1 MDKETY
7 VKRMAELNH
16 IREKAFEYNRKER
29 EKAAESYITE
39 NCPFK
44 KGDRIKYNGKPGKI
58 EVIKAEH
65 NGNFSYEVRFDKKDG
80 TPLVRVTSIYPWLK
94 TDKMEKE

>member
-7 VKRMAELNH
+7 VKRMAELAE
-16 IREKAFEYNRKER
+16 IKQKALEYNRKER

-44 KGDRIKYNGKPGKI
+44 VGEKVIYKGKPGKI
-58 EVIKAEH
+58 EAIGASTD
-65 NGNFSYEVRFDKKDG
+65 GSFQYDFRPFKKDG
-80 TPLVRVTSIYPWLK
+80 TPSLRVTTIYYYNTGLK
-94 TDKMEKE
+94 KA

>member
-7 VKRMAELNH
+7 VKRMAELAE
-16 IREKAFEYNRKER
+16 IKQKALEYNRKER

-65 NGNFSYEVRFDKKDG
+65 NGIFRMKLGLTKRTVRRQLGLQVF
-80 TPLVRVTSIYPWLK
+80 THC
-94 TDKMEKE
+94 

>member
-7 VKRMAELNH
+7 VKRVQELNH
-16 IREKAFEYNRKER
+16 IRQKALEYNRKER

-58 EVIKAEH
+58 EVIKVEH
-65 NGNFSYEVRFDKKDG
+65 NGDFSYEVRFDKKNG
-80 TPLVRVTSIYPWLK
+80 TPSVIVTSIYPLLK

>member
-7 VKRMAELNH
+7 VKRMAELAE
-16 IREKAFEYNRKER
+16 IKQKTLEYNRKER

-44 KGDRIKYNGKPGKI
+44 KGDRKKI
-58 EVIKAEH
+58 QRKARKDR
-65 NGNFSYEVRFDKKDG
+65 SYQGRTQRQFFV
-80 TPLVRVTSIYPWLK
+80 
-94 TDKMEKE
+94 

>member
-7 VKRMAELNH
+7 VKRMAELAE
-16 IREKAFEYNRKER
+16 IKQKALEYNRKER
-29 EKAAESYITE
+29 EKAAESYRTE
-39 NCPFK
+39 NYPCK

-58 EVIKAEH
+58 GVIKAEH
-65 NGNFSYEVRFDKKDG
+65 YGNCSYGVWFDKKDG
-80 TPLVRVTSIYPWLK
+80 TPSVRVTSIYPWLN

>member
-1 MDKETY
+1 MDKETF
-7 VKRMAELNH
+7 VNRMAELAE
-16 IREKAFEYNRKER
+16 IKQKALEYNRKER
-29 EKAAESYITE
+29 EKAAESYISE

-65 NGNFSYEVRFDKKDG
+65 NGNFRMKLGLTKRTVRRQLG
-80 TPLVRVTSIYPWLK
+80 
-94 TDKMEKE
+94 

>member
-7 VKRMAELNH
+7 VKRMAELAG
-16 IREKAFEYNRKER
+16 IKRKALEYDRKER

-44 KGDRIKYNGKPGKI
+44 KAI
-58 EVIKAEH
+58 E
-65 NGNFSYEVRFDKKDG
+65 
-80 TPLVRVTSIYPWLK
+80 
-94 TDKMEKE
+94 

>member
-7 VKRMAELNH
+7 VKRMAELAE
-16 IREKAFEYNRKER
+16 IKQKALEYNRKER

-44 KGDRIKYNGKPGKI
+44 KGDRIKYNGKPGDR
-58 EVIKAEH
+58 
-65 NGNFSYEVRFDKKDG
+65 SYQGRTQRQFFV
-80 TPLVRVTSIYPWLK
+80 
-94 TDKMEKE
+94 